1 MYIFIVLRIYL
12 LFTNP
17 VKRPN
22 PASVLLT
29 ILWFIWSQCH
39 IRRTCP
45 AAEILIRAEIV

>member
-29 ILWFIWSQCH
+29 ILWFIWRQCH
-39 IRRTCP
+39 IRTGP